1 MHTRRYFSG
10 IAIASIV
17 VVLVVMTLPIYAQQT
32 SATLNGTVLD
42 ATGAVIPGAKVNLK
56 NQASGDMR
64 NTVSNGDGYFTFA
77 AIPPGHYTVNVSKDG
92 FSSWEVKDV
101 VLESAD
107 KRLVTGISLKPSTTN
122 ETITVEGTA
131 ADITPVDSGEK
142 STTINEH
149 ILNNVAIVGQNAA
162 EFIKIMPGMA
172 FSGGTLN
179 QSSYAAQDERTGS
192 GPVGSFSANGQRL
205 GALDITSDGAHII
218 DPGCNCGQAM
228 NTNADMTSE
237 LKVMTS
243 NFGADEAKGPV
254 TISAIGKSGGS
265 QFHGELYTYDRYF
278 AANANDPL
286 NGSFGLLPNGQPV
299 APKARTKYFYPGGNI
314 GGPIKKDK
322 LFFFYGMEYYKQDV
336 DNGIYEA
343 DVPTAAMRSGD
354 PNAFLAL
361 RSNPVNANGCNYFVD
376 VQDTTKPA
384 GQQWSA
390 QRHTE
395 NCYVGDLNGY
405 GISSVAGNMGG
416 QTLTGGIL
424 VANPPPSTL
433 VNYVLHTFPDGST
446 QYLPTGVLA
455 NGAFDPNGMILAGAY
470 PLPNVDPTLIVN
482 GQKLGYNYI
491 NAQTRFSNMLQE
503 RGRIDY
509 NFSDSMK
516 LYVSYNHQHDN
527 AVNSLD
533 VLWTGNGQ
541 SWASPTTP
549 YPSPIV
555 ESTTSHVVSANLTKI
570 FSPTLTNELIF
581 TYTYL
586 NLPNSFKDPNKVNRA
601 GLGLNYNLLFNHPD
615 PDKLIFPEMTGW
627 GDGVANMLNTGFE
640 LNGVVFAKK
649 TLPSVADNVFKVWG
663 THTTKFGFYWERTW
677 NSQPGN
683 GDVNGQL
690 QLAPWAANTTGN
702 AYADLLAGQTATYEE
717 TNYDVVPAFRY
728 MSAEFYATDSWKV
741 SRRLTL
747 DYGLRVSHLGPWVDT
762 TGFGFAAWYPQ
773 RFANTQGSTVNSVD
787 FPGLAWNK
795 SDPKTPLSGS
805 SSRMFFYNPR
815 AGFAW
820 DLFGTGRTVLRGG
833 YGMYHFHDEQNVQG
847 GAYGVVRGSFAL
859 DVGNATLA
867 SLSPSLVSS
876 FSAPANVTALD
887 PRDDQQPRTQNY
899 SFTVA
904 QRVPWKSLLEIAFVG
919 SKSDYLSNYN
929 NNFDKINDLP
939 VGAMFSSN
947 HCGPNGSDTGQ
958 PCAWSTAGSYG
969 TPQLNDTRPFGLTPG
984 PCPSTGLS
992 CGYGDGLKIID
1003 HKMYSNYNSLQV
1015 TWNKQ
1020 SGPLT
1025 FLTNYTYSK
1034 ALGIRGENGSQTGD
1048 PFSLS
1053 NNYGTLPSDRRHIFN
1068 VAYVYELPA
1077 LHNGNSFLKG
1087 ATNGWQVS
1095 GIVQYQTGADIQA
1108 AIVNNANFSYA
1119 GLIPANTTFLGTN
1132 SGSNPITA
1140 NQQNILGT
1148 NDVPLMPQL
1157 TCNPTTGL
1165 HHNQF
1170 LNPSCFSATATPG
1183 VNGPYVIPTGAGP
1196 GFFNTDL
1203 AVFKNFTFGKSENK
1217 KLQFRFSGYNFLNHP
1232 LLTFVKNDPNLNLS
1246 YKAVTDPVTNVT
1258 SFVLNNPNFGTANNK
1273 TGHRI
1278 LQGAI
1283 KFSF

>member
-1 MHTRRYFSG
+1 
-10 IAIASIV
+10 
-17 VVLVVMTLPIYAQQT
+17 
-32 SATLNGTVLD
+32 
-42 ATGAVIPGAKVNLK
+42 
-56 NQASGDMR
+56 
-64 NTVSNGDGYFTFA
+64 
-77 AIPPGHYTVNVSKDG
+77 
-92 FSSWEVKDV
+92 
-101 VLESAD
+101 
-107 KRLVTGISLKPSTTN
+107 
-122 ETITVEGTA
+122 
-131 ADITPVDSGEK
+131 
-142 STTINEH
+142 
-149 ILNNVAIVGQNAA
+149 
-162 EFIKIMPGMA
+162 MA

-286 NGSFGLLPNGQPV
+286 NGSFGKLPNGQAV
-299 APKARTKYFYPGGNI
+299 APKAKTKYFYPGGNI
-314 GGPIKKDK
+314 GGPIIKNKM
-322 LFFFYGMEYYKQDV
+322 FFFYGMEYYKQDV

-343 DVPTAAMRSGD
+343 DVPTLAMRNGD
-354 PNAFLAL
+354 PNAFHAL
-361 RSNPVNANGCNYFVD
+361 RSNPVNGNGCGYITENFD
-376 VQDTTKPA
+376 PTKPA
-384 GQQWSA
+384 VQQYSA
-390 QRHTE
+390 TIHTE
-395 NCYVGDLNGY
+395 NCYVSDLNGY
-405 GISSVAGNMGG
+405 GISA
-416 QTLTGGIL
+416 TLGALSGYNTTTG
-424 VANPPPSTL
+424 VANAPPTNL
-433 VNYVLHTFPDGST
+433 VPYVLHTYPNGT
-446 QYLPTGVLA
+446 TENWPTGVFA
-455 NGAFDPNGMILAGAY
+455 NGAVTPNGQILASVY
-470 PLPNVDPTLIVN
+470 PLPNIDPTTIVN
-482 GQKLGYNYI
+482 GQKLGYNYV

-601 GLGLNYNLLFNHPD
+601 GLGLNYNLLFSHPN
-615 PDKLIFPEMTGW
+615 PDQLILPEMTGW

-640 LNGVVFAKK
+640 LNGTVFAKK

-690 QLAPWAANTTGN
+690 QLAPWAGNGTAN
-702 AYADLLAGQTATYEE
+702 AYGDLLTGTVATYEE

-762 TGFGFAAWYPQ
+762 TGFGFGAFYPSL
-773 RFANTQGSTVNSVD
+773 FNSDTGGTANTLT
-787 FPGLAWNK
+787 FPGIEWNK
-795 SDPKTPLSGS
+795 VHGSTPLSGS

-820 DLFGTGRTVLRGG
+820 DLFGTGKTVLRGG

-847 GAYGVVRGSFAL
+847 GAYGIVRGSFAV
-859 DVGNATLA
+859 DVGNTTLA
-867 SLSPSLVSS
+867 ALTPSLLNSTG
-876 FSAPANVTALD
+876 FSVPANVTALD

-904 QRVPWKSLLEIAFVG
+904 QRVPWKSLLEIAYVG

-939 VGAMFSSN
+939 VGAMFTSN
-947 HCGPNGSDTGQ
+947 HCGGPNGTDAGL
-958 PCAWSTAGSYG
+958 PCAWSVSGSYPTG
-969 TPQLNDTRPFGLTPG
+969 QLNATRPLFQTPG
-984 PCPSTGLS
+984 MPLNTGN
-992 CGYGDGLKIID
+992 GYGNGLKIID

-1095 GIVQYQTGADIQA
+1095 AIVQYQTGADIQA
-1108 AIVNNANFSYA
+1108 SIVNNANFSYS

-1132 SGSNPITA
+1132 SGSSPVTA

-1148 NDVPLMPQL
+1148 NDVPLMPVL

-1170 LNPSCFSATATPG
+1170 LNPSCFSATALPG
-1183 VNGPYVIPTGAGP
+1183 ANGPYVIPTGGGP

-1203 AVFKNFTFGKSENK
+1203 SVFKNFTFGKSENK

-1232 LLTFVKNDPNLNLS
+1232 LLTFVKNDPNLNLGYHFDS
-1246 YKAVTDPVTNVT
+1246 TTQAI
-1258 SFVLNNPNFGTANNK
+1258 VLNNPKFGTANNK

>member
-1 MHTRRYFSG
+1 MHTRRCFPVF
-10 IAIASIV
+10 AIITIV
-17 VVLVVMTLPIYAQQT
+17 AVLAVMTLPVYAQQT

-42 ATGAVIPGAKVNLK
+42 ATGAVIPDAKVNLK
-56 NQASGDMR
+56 NEASGDMR
-64 NTVSNGDGYFTFA
+64 NGVSNGDGYFTFA
-77 AIPPGHYTVNVSKDG
+77 AIPPGRYTLTVSKDG
-92 FSSWEVKDV
+92 FSTWEAKGV

-107 KRLVTGISLKPSTTN
+107 RKLITGIGLRPSTTN
-122 ETITVEGTA
+122 ETITVEASA
-131 ADITPVDSGEK
+131 AQITPVDSGEK

-179 QSSYAAQDERTGS
+179 QSSYAAADERTGT

-265 QFHGELYTYDRYF
+265 AFHGELYTYNRYF

-286 NGSFGLLPNGQPV
+286 NGSFGNLPNGQPV
-299 APKARTKYFYPGGNI
+299 APKAKTKYFYPGGNI
-314 GGPIKKDK
+314 SGPVIKNKM
-322 LFFFYGMEYYKQDV
+322 FFFYGMEYYKQDV

-343 DVPTAAMRSGD
+343 DVPTAAMRNGD
-354 PNAFLAL
+354 FT
-361 RSNPVNANGCNYFVD
+361 
-376 VQDTTKPA
+376 DTA
-384 GQQWSA
+384 YISA
-390 QRHTE
+390 
-395 NCYVGDLNGY
+395 LNGY
-405 GISSVAGNMGG
+405 GITGTPGG
-416 QTLTGGIL
+416 SNYTNGM
-424 VANPPPSTL
+424 
-433 VNYVLHTFPDGST
+433 VNS
-446 QYLPTGVLA
+446 
-455 NGAFDPNGMILAGAY
+455 GAIDPNGQILMNVY
-470 PLPNVDPTLIVN
+470 PLPNIDPRTIVN
-482 GQKLGYNYI
+482 GQPLKWNYI

-503 RGRIDY
+503 RGRVDY

-549 YPSPIV
+549 YPTPII

-586 NLPNSFKDPNKVNRA
+586 NLPNSFQDPNKVSRA
-601 GLGLNYNLLFNHPD
+601 GLGLNYNLLFNHPN
-615 PDKLIFPEMTGW
+615 PDQLIFPEMTGW
-627 GDGVANMLNTGFE
+627 GDGVTNMLNTGFE
-640 LNGVVFAKK
+640 LNGTVFAKK
-649 TLPSVADNVFKVWG
+649 TLPSIADNVFKVWG

-683 GDVNGQL
+683 SAVNGDTNF
-690 QLAPWAANTTGN
+690 APWANGSSGN
-702 AYADLLAGQTATYEE
+702 AYADMLTGTMAG
-717 TNYDVVPAFRY
+717 YDEQNFNVVPEFRY
-728 MSAEFYATDSWKV
+728 LSEEFYGTDSWKL

-762 TGFGFAAWYPQ
+762 TGYGFASWYPD
-773 RFANTQGSTVNSVD
+773 RFNNTQVSTVGGVD

-795 SDPKTPLSGS
+795 VDHNTPLSGS
-805 SSRMFFYNPR
+805 ASRLFFYNPR
-815 AGFAW
+815 VGFAW
-820 DLFGTGRTVLRGG
+820 DLFGTGKTVLRGG
-833 YGMYHFHDEQNVQG
+833 YGMYRFHDEQNVQN
-847 GAYGVVRGSFAL
+847 GAYGVVRGSFDAS
-859 DVGNATLA
+859 VGSQTIANLN
-867 SLSPSLVSS
+867 PSLLGA
-876 FSAPANVTALD
+876 FGIPANVTALD
-887 PRDDQQPRTQNY
+887 PNDDAQPRTQNY

-904 QRVPWKSLLEIAFVG
+904 QRMPWASTLEVAYVG

-939 VGAMFSSN
+939 VGAMFTSN
-947 HCGPNGSDTGQ
+947 HCGSGGQDLGQ
-958 PCAWSTAGSYG
+958 PCSWQPTSDYDNR
-969 TPQLNDTRPFGLTPG
+969 QLDGTRPFHATPA
-984 PCPSTGLS
+984 PCPTTNSP
-992 CGYGDGLKIID
+992 CGFGNGLKIID

-1048 PFSLS
+1048 PFNLK
-1053 NNYGTLPSDRRHIFN
+1053 NNYATLPSDRRHIFN
-1068 VAYVYELPA
+1068 VAYVYQLPT
-1077 LHNGNSFLKG
+1077 LHNGNSFVKS

-1095 GIVQYQTGADIQA
+1095 GILQYQTGADLQA
-1108 AIVNNANFSYA
+1108 AVTNNVAFNFN
-1119 GLIPANTTFLGTN
+1119 GFIPANTTFMGVD
-1132 SGSNPITA
+1132 SGPTPLA
-1140 NQQNILGT
+1140 ADQQKILGT
-1148 NDVPLMPQL
+1148 NDVTLMPVL

-1165 HHNQF
+1165 HHNQY
-1170 LNPSCFSATATPG
+1170 LNPNCFSPYETPN
-1183 VNGPYVIPTGAGP
+1183 VNGSYIIPTGGGP

-1203 AVFKNFTFGKSENK
+1203 SVFKNFTFGKSESK
-1217 KLQFRFSGYNFLNHP
+1217 KLQFRFSGFNFINHP
-1232 LLTFVKNDPNLNLS
+1232 LLTFVKNDPNLTIGFN
-1246 YKAVTDPVTNVT
+1246 KDPITNAIT
-1258 SFVLNNPNFGTANNK
+1258 LANPNFGTANNK

>member
-1 MHTRRYFSG
+1 MQMTENKERFSSMEANRRYFVSISG
-10 IAIASIV
+10 LMIAAVLAFMSVTATAQVTTAS
-17 VVLVVMTLPIYAQQT
+17 LT
-32 SATLNGTVLD
+32 GTVLD
-42 ATGAVIPGAKVNLK
+42 NSGAIVPGANVTLK
-56 NQASGDMR
+56 NEASGDVR
-64 NTVSNGDGYFTFA
+64 RTTANGDGYFTFNA
-77 AIPPGHYTVNVSKDG
+77 VPPGAYTVVVEMKG
-92 FSSWEVKDV
+92 FNNWQAKGI
-101 VLESAD
+101 VLNSGD
-107 KRLVTGISLKPSTTN
+107 KRSVTGVALAPGATS
-122 ETITVEGTA
+122 ETITVEA
-131 ADITPVDSGEK
+131 AATQLTPIDSGEK
-142 STTINEH
+142 STTIDQH

-265 QFHGELYTYDRYF
+265 QFHGELYTYNRYF

-314 GGPIKKDK
+314 GGPIIKNK

-336 DNGIYEA
+336 DNGVYEA
-343 DVPTAAMRSGD
+343 DVPTAAMRAGD

-361 RSNPVNANGCNYFVD
+361 RSSPVNGNGCNYFTD

-390 QRHTE
+390 QRGTE
-395 NCYVGDLNGY
+395 NCYVSDLNGY
-405 GISSVAGNMGG
+405 GISTVAGNMGG

-446 QYLPTGVLA
+446 QYLPTGVLS
-455 NGAFDPNGMILAGAY
+455 NGAADPNGMILAGVY

-482 GQKLGYNYI
+482 GQKLGYNYV

-555 ESTTSHVVSANLTKI
+555 ESTTSHLVSANLTKI

-586 NLPNSFKDPNKVNRA
+586 NLPNQFQDPSKVNRQ
-601 GLGLNYNLLFNHPD
+601 GLGLNYSLLFNHPNQQN
-615 PDKLIFPEMTGW
+615 LIFPEMTGW

-640 LNGVVFAKK
+640 LSGGVFAKK

-663 THTTKFGFYWERTW
+663 THTSKFGFYWERTW

-683 GDVNGQL
+683 AAVNGDTNF
-690 QLAPWAANTTGN
+690 APWANNTTGN
-702 AYADLLAGQTATYEE
+702 AYADMVAGTMAG
-717 TNYDVVPAFRY
+717 YDEQNFNAVPAFRY
-728 MSAEFYATDSWKV
+728 LSEEFYGTDSWKI

-762 TGFGFAAWYPQ
+762 TGYGFGAWYPSQ
-773 RFANTQGSTVNSVD
+773 FNNNTGGTAGGVLFPGIEWNKVNS
-787 FPGLAWNK
+787 
-795 SDPKTPLSGS
+795 STPLSGS
-805 SSRMFFYNPR
+805 ASRTFFYNPR

-833 YGMYHFHDEQNVQG
+833 YGIYHFHDEQNVQN
-847 GAYGVVRGSFAL
+847 GAYGVVRGSYDIGVGSQTFSSLGPAL
-859 DVGNATLA
+859 LA
-867 SLSPSLVSS
+867 NTTV
-876 FSAPANVTALD
+876 AVPANVTALD
-887 PRDDQQPRTQNY
+887 PKDDQEPRSQTY

-904 QRVPWKSLLEIAFVG
+904 QRLPWKSTLEIAYVG

-939 VGAMFSSN
+939 VGALFAPNSQCGGNVCPWSVTGNYSSAVQN
-947 HCGPNGSDTGQ
+947 AARPFVVTPNGTPG
-958 PCAWSTAGSYG
+958 YG
-969 TPQLNDTRPFGLTPG
+969 T
-984 PCPSTGLS
+984 
-992 CGYGDGLKIID
+992 GLKIID
-1003 HKMYSNYNSLQV
+1003 HKMYSNYNSLQ
-1015 TWNKQ
+1015 TSWNKQ
-1020 SGPLT
+1020 AGHLT
-1025 FLTNYTYSK
+1025 FMANYTFSK

-1048 PFSLS
+1048 PTNLAH
-1053 NNYGTLPSDRRHIFN
+1053 NYGTLPSNRTHIFN
-1068 VAYVYELPA
+1068 IAYVYELPTLA
-1077 LHNGNSFLKG
+1077 SGNRLVKS
-1087 ATNGWQVS
+1087 AVNGWQVS
-1095 GIVQYQTGADIQA
+1095 GIAQYQTGGDLQA
-1108 AIVNNANFSYA
+1108 AVSNSYNFGYSA
-1119 GLIPANTTFLGTN
+1119 FIPANTTFMGVNSGTN
-1132 SGSNPITA
+1132 AVSA
-1140 NQQNILGT
+1140 NNQNILGT
-1148 NDVPLMPQL
+1148 PDVTLMP
-1157 TCNPTTGL
+1157 
-1165 HHNQF
+1165 
-1170 LNPSCFSATATPG
+1170 
-1183 VNGPYVIPTGAGP
+1183 V
-1196 GFFNTDL
+1196 
-1203 AVFKNFTFGKSENK
+1203 
-1217 KLQFRFSGYNFLNHP
+1217 
-1232 LLTFVKNDPNLNLS
+1232 
-1246 YKAVTDPVTNVT
+1246 
-1258 SFVLNNPNFGTANNK
+1258 
-1273 TGHRI
+1273 
-1278 LQGAI
+1278 
-1283 KFSF
+1283 

>member
-1 MHTRRYFSG
+1 MHTSRRYFSATTIMTT
-10 IAIASIV
+10 IA
-17 VVLVVMTLPIYAQQT
+17 VLAVMTLPLNAQQT
-32 SATLNGTVLD
+32 TATLNGTVVD

-56 NQASGDMR
+56 NEASGDMR
-64 NTVSNGDGYFTFA
+64 NGVSNGDGYFTFA
-77 AIPPGHYTVNVSKDG
+77 AIPPGHYTLNVSKDG
-92 FSSWEVKDV
+92 FSSWEVKGV

-107 KRLVTGISLKPSTTN
+107 RRLVTGITLKPSTTS
-122 ETITVEGTA
+122 ETVTVEGNA
-131 ADITPVDSGEK
+131 GEITPVDSGEK

-179 QSSYAAQDERTGS
+179 QSSYAAQDERTGT

-228 NTNADMTSE
+228 NTNADRTSE

-286 NGSFGLLPNGQPV
+286 NGSFGNLPNGQPV

-314 GGPIKKDK
+314 SGPIIKNK

-336 DNGIYEA
+336 DNGVYEA
-343 DVPTAAMRSGD
+343 AVPTLAMRHGD
-354 PNAFLAL
+354 FTDTAYISAL
-361 RSNPVNANGCNYFVD
+361 NGSAIS
-376 VQDTTKPA
+376 KPA
-384 GQQWSA
+384 GGA
-390 QRHTE
+390 NYT
-395 NCYVGDLNGY
+395 NGVV
-405 GISSVAGNMGG
+405 S
-416 QTLTGGIL
+416 
-424 VANPPPSTL
+424 P
-433 VNYVLHTFPDGST
+433 
-446 QYLPTGVLA
+446 
-455 NGAFDPNGMILAGAY
+455 GAIDPNGQALMNVY
-470 PLPNVDPTLIVN
+470 PLPNVDPRLIVN
-482 GQKLGYNYI
+482 KQKLGYNYI

-503 RGRIDY
+503 RGRVDY
-509 NFSDSMK
+509 NISDSMK

-541 SWASPTTP
+541 SWASPTAP

-555 ESTTSHVVSANLTKI
+555 ESTTSHVLSANLTKI

-586 NLPNSFKDPNKVNRA
+586 NLPNSFQDPNKVSRA
-601 GLGLNYNLLFNHPD
+601 GLGLNYNLLFNHPN

-627 GDGVANMLNTGFE
+627 GDGVTNMLNTGFE
-640 LNGVVFAKK
+640 LNGTVFAKK

-683 GDVNGQL
+683 AAVNGDMNF
-690 QLAPWAANTTGN
+690 ADWANGSSGN
-702 AYADLLAGQTATYEE
+702 AYADMLTGTMAG
-717 TNYDVVPAFRY
+717 YDEQNFNVVPAFRY

-762 TGFGFAAWYPQ
+762 TGYGFAAWYPD
-773 RFANTQGSTVNSVD
+773 RFNNTQFSSANNVD

-795 SDPKTPLSGS
+795 SDHSTPLSGS
-805 SSRMFFYNPR
+805 ASRTFFYNPR
-815 AGFAW
+815 VGFAW
-820 DLFGTGRTVLRGG
+820 DLRGTGNTVLRGG
-833 YGMYHFHDEQNVQG
+833 YGMYHFHDEQNVQN
-847 GAYGVVRGSFAL
+847 GAYGVVRGSF
-859 DVGNATLA
+859 DVGVGSQTIANLN
-867 SLSPSLVSS
+867 PSLLGA
-876 FSAPANVTALD
+876 FGIPANVTALD
-887 PRDDQQPRTQNY
+887 PKDDQEPRTQNY
-899 SFTVA
+899 SLTVA
-904 QRVPWKSLLEIAFVG
+904 QRLPWRSLFEVAYVG

-947 HCGPNGSDTGQ
+947 HCGPGGADTGQ
-958 PCAWSTAGSYG
+958 PCPWMTTTNYDAK
-969 TPQLNDTRPFGLTPG
+969 QLNGTRPYFATPG
-984 PCPSTGLS
+984 VCPDNIDPTSKQPKP

-1020 SGPLT
+1020 SGPVT

-1034 ALGIRGENGSQTGD
+1034 ALGIRGENGSQAGD

-1053 NNYGTLPSDRRHIFN
+1053 NNYGTLPGDRRHIFN
-1068 VAYVYELPA
+1068 VAYVYQLPT
-1077 LHNGNSFLKG
+1077 LNQGNRFLKG
-1087 ATNGWQVS
+1087 AANGWQVS
-1095 GIVQYQTGADIQA
+1095 GIVQYQSGADIQA
-1108 AIVNNANFSYA
+1108 AIVNNANLNYSAY
-1119 GLIPANTTFLGTN
+1119 IPFGTTFMGVTAVDN
-1132 SGSNPITA
+1132 SDPSNPKPVLAT
-1140 NQQNILGT
+1140 QQNILGT
-1148 NDVPLMPQL
+1148 NDVPLMPVL

-1165 HHNQF
+1165 HHNQY
-1170 LNPSCFSATATPG
+1170 LNPNCFSKFAEPNVQGA
-1183 VNGPYVIPTGAGP
+1183 YVIPTGAGP

-1203 AVFKNFTFGKSENK
+1203 SVFKNFTFGKSESK
-1217 KLQFRFSGYNFLNHP
+1217 KLQFRFSGYNFINHP
-1232 LLTFVKNDPNLNLS
+1232 LLTFVKNDPNLALTFDGNGNL
-1246 YKAVTDPVTNVT
+1246 T
-1258 SFVLNNPNFGTANNK
+1258 SPNFGTANNK

>member
-1 MHTRRYFSG
+1 MHTRRYFS
-10 IAIASIV
+10 ILAIATIV
-17 VVLVVMTLPIYAQQT
+17 AVLAVMTLPVYAQQT

-42 ATGAVIPGAKVNLK
+42 ATGAVIPDAKVSLK
-56 NQASGDMR
+56 NEASGDLR
-64 NTVSNGDGYFTFA
+64 NGVSNGDGYFTFA
-77 AIPPGHYTVNVSKDG
+77 AIPPGRYTLTVSKEG
-92 FSSWEVKDV
+92 FSSWEVKGV

-107 KRLVTGISLKPSTTN
+107 KRLVTGINLRPSTTN
-122 ETITVEGTA
+122 ETITVEAGA
-131 ADITPVDSGEK
+131 AQITPVDSGEK

-179 QSSYAAQDERTGS
+179 TSSYAAQDERTGS

-265 QFHGELYTYDRYF
+265 QFHGELYTYNRYF

-286 NGSFGLLPNGQPV
+286 NGSFGNLPNGNPI
-299 APKARTKYFYPGGNI
+299 APKAKTKYFYPGGNI
-314 GGPIKKDK
+314 GGPIIKNKM
-322 LFFFYGMEYYKQDV
+322 FFFYAMEYYKQDV
-336 DNGIYEA
+336 DNGVYEA
-343 DVPTAAMRSGD
+343 SVPTALMHSGD

-361 RSNPVNANGCNYFVD
+361 RSSPVNGNPCGLITE
-376 VQDTTKPA
+376 VQDPNTGKWS
-384 GQQWSA
+384 GQKDTS
-390 QRHTE
+390 
-395 NCYVGDLNGY
+395 NCYVSDLNGWA
-405 GISSVAGNMGG
+405 ISGSPGNIGPTKDSNG
-416 QTLTGGIL
+416 
-424 VANPPPSTL
+424 NPIGPPTSL
-433 VNYVLHTFPDGST
+433 VNYVMHTYPDGT
-446 QYLPTGVLA
+446 QDWWPTGVLSST
-455 NGAFDPNGMILAGAY
+455 GVDPNGTRLIGVY
-470 PLPNVDPTLIVN
+470 PLPNVDPTLMVN
-482 GQKLGYNYI
+482 GQKLGWNYI

-503 RGRIDY
+503 RGRVDY
-509 NFSDSMK
+509 NLSDSMK

-549 YPSPIV
+549 YPTPIV

-581 TYTYL
+581 TYTFL
-586 NLPNSFKDPNKVNRA
+586 NLPNHFQDPSKVDRA
-601 GLGLNYNLLFNHPD
+601 GLGLNYNLLFDHPN
-615 PDKLIFPEMTGW
+615 PDKLIFPQMTGW
-627 GDGVANMLNTGFE
+627 GDGIANVLNTGFE
-640 LNGVVFAKK
+640 LNGTVYAKK

-677 NSQPGN
+677 NEQPGN
-683 GDVNGQL
+683 AAVNGAMQF
-690 QLAPWAANTTGN
+690 APWASNTTGN
-702 AYADLLAGQTATYEE
+702 AYADMLGGAIADYQEQ
-717 TNYDVVPAFRY
+717 NFDVVPAFRY
-728 MSAEFYATDSWKV
+728 LSEEFYGTDSWKV

-747 DYGLRVSHLGPWVDT
+747 DYGLRVSHLGPWVDN
-762 TGFGFAAWYPQ
+762 TGFGFGAWYPNL
-773 RFANTQGSTVNSVD
+773 FNTNVGGSVNGLT
-787 FPGLAWNK
+787 FPGIVWNK
-795 SDPKTPLSGS
+795 VHSSTPLSGS
-805 SSRMFFYNPR
+805 SSRLFFYNPR
-815 AGFAW
+815 VGFAW
-820 DLFGTGRTVLRGG
+820 DLFGTGKTVLRGG
-833 YGMYHFHDEQNVQG
+833 YGMYRFHDEQNVQN
-847 GAYGVVRGSFAL
+847 GAYGVVQGSFTMDVGSQAISAL
-859 DVGNATLA
+859 D
-867 SLSPSLVSS
+867 PSLLQNRLLSVPS
-876 FSAPANVTALD
+876 NITALD

-904 QRVPWKSLLEIAFVG
+904 QRTPWKSLLEVAYVG

-939 VGAMFSSN
+939 VGALFAYGWDPSGNYSAGN
-947 HCGPNGSDTGQ
+947 QNALRPYFQTPVGNCGATQDQ
-958 PCAWSTAGSYG
+958 PCPGYG
-969 TPQLNDTRPFGLTPG
+969 T
-984 PCPSTGLS
+984 
-992 CGYGDGLKIID
+992 GLKIID

-1025 FLTNYTYSK
+1025 FLSNYTWSK

-1048 PFSLS
+1048 PTNLK
-1053 NNYGTLPSDRRHIFN
+1053 NNYGTLPSNRTHIFN
-1068 VAYVYELPA
+1068 VAYVYELPT
-1077 LHNGNSFLKG
+1077 LHTGNSFVKG
-1087 ATNGWQVS
+1087 ATNGWQIS
-1095 GIVQYQTGADIQA
+1095 GIVQYQTGSDLQA
-1108 AIVNNANFSYA
+1108 AVSNSYNFGYS
-1119 GLIPANTTFLGTN
+1119 GFIPANTTFMGVS
-1132 SGSNPITA
+1132 SGSNPTSA
-1140 NQQNILGT
+1140 NNQNILGT
-1148 NDVPLMPQL
+1148 ADVTLMPVL
-1157 TCNPTTGL
+1157 TCNPRSGL

-1170 LNPSCFSATATPG
+1170 LNPNCFSPFATPG
-1183 VNGPYVIPTGAGP
+1183 VQGSYIIPAGSGP

-1203 AVFKNFTFGKSENK
+1203 SVFKNFTFGKSESK
-1217 KLQFRFSGYNFLNHP
+1217 KLQFRFSGYNFINHP
-1232 LLTFVKNDPNLNLS
+1232 LVTFLKNDPNL
-1246 YKAVTDPVTNVT
+1246 T
-1258 SFVLNNPNFGTANNK
+1258 LNFNSDGTLASNSKNFGSANSK

>member
-1 MHTRRYFSG
+1 MPTSCR
-10 IAIASIV
+10 SIV
-17 VVLVVMTLPIYAQQT
+17 AIIMIVGVLAVMTLPVNAQQT

-56 NQASGDMR
+56 NEASGDMR
-64 NTVSNGDGYFTFA
+64 NGVSNGDGYFTFA
-77 AIPPGHYTVNVSKDG
+77 AIPPGRYTLNVSKDG
-92 FSSWEVKDV
+92 FSSWEVKNV

-107 KRLVTGISLKPSTTN
+107 KRLVTGITLKPSAVN

-131 ADITPVDSGEK
+131 AQITPVDSGEK

-286 NGSFGLLPNGQPV
+286 NGSFGNLPNGKPV
-299 APKARTKYFYPGGNI
+299 APKAETKYFYPGGNI
-314 GGPIKKDK
+314 GGPIIKNK

-336 DNGIYEA
+336 DNGVYEA
-343 DVPTAAMRSGD
+343 NVPTLAMRQGD
-354 PNAFLAL
+354 PNGFLDL
-361 RSNPVNANGCNYFVD
+361 RSNPVNGNGCGYITENFD
-376 VQDTTKPA
+376 PTKPA
-384 GQQWSA
+384 VQQYTGTI
-390 QRHTE
+390 HTE
-395 NCYVGDLNGY
+395 NCYISDLNGY
-405 GISSVAGNMGG
+405 GLTATPGALSGYDPVTGVAK
-416 QTLTGGIL
+416 
-424 VANPPPSTL
+424 APPTSL
-433 VNYVLHTFPDGST
+433 VNYVLHTYPNGT
-446 QYLPTGVLA
+446 TENWPTGVLA
-455 NGAFDPNGMILAGAY
+455 NGAVDPNGSILMGVY

-482 GQKLGYNYI
+482 GQRLGWNYI

-555 ESTTSHVVSANLTKI
+555 ESTTSHVLSANLTKI
-570 FSPTLTNELIF
+570 FTPTLTNELIF

-586 NLPNSFKDPNKVNRA
+586 NLPNSFQDPNKVNRA
-601 GLGLNYNLLFNHPD
+601 GLGLNYNLLFNHPN

-627 GDGVANMLNTGFE
+627 GDGVTNMLNTGFE
-640 LNGVVFAKK
+640 LNGTVFAKK

-683 GDVNGQL
+683 AAVNGDMNF
-690 QLAPWAANTTGN
+690 APWANNTSGN
-702 AYADLLAGQTATYEE
+702 AYADMLTGTMAG
-717 TNYDVVPAFRY
+717 YDEQNFNVVPAFRY
-728 MSAEFYATDSWKV
+728 LSEEFYATDSWKV

-762 TGFGFAAWYPQ
+762 TGYGFAAWYPD
-773 RFANTQGSTVNSVD
+773 RFNNTQVSTVNGVD

-795 SDPKTPLSGS
+795 SDSSTPSSGS
-805 SSRMFFYNPR
+805 ASRTFFYNPR
-815 AGFAW
+815 VGFAW
-820 DLFGTGRTVLRGG
+820 DLLGKGSTVLRGG
-833 YGMYHFHDEQNVQG
+833 YGMYRFHDEQNVQN
-847 GAYGVVRGSFAL
+847 GAYGVVRGSF
-859 DVGNATLA
+859 DVGVGSQTIANLN
-867 SLSPSLVSS
+867 PSLLGAFGV
-876 FSAPANVTALD
+876 PANVTALD
-887 PRDDQQPRTQNY
+887 PNDSEQPRTQNY
-899 SFTVA
+899 SLTVA
-904 QRVPWKSLLEIAFVG
+904 QRTPWKSLLEVAYVG

-939 VGAMFSSN
+939 VGALFTPAS
-947 HCGPNGSDTGQ
+947 GPWSVTGNYPTNVQ
-958 PCAWSTAGSYG
+958 NAA
-969 TPQLNDTRPFGLTPG
+969 RPFVSTPG
-984 PCPSTGLS
+984 ACPSTGAS
-992 CGYGDGLKIID
+992 CGYGTGLKIID

-1048 PFSLS
+1048 PTSLK
-1053 NNYGTLPSDRRHIFN
+1053 NNYGTLPSNRTHIFN
-1068 VAYVYELPA
+1068 VAYVYQLPT
-1077 LHNGNSFLKG
+1077 LHNANSFVKG
-1087 ATNGWQVS
+1087 AANGWQVS
-1095 GIVQYQTGADIQA
+1095 GILQYQTGADLQA
-1108 AIVNNANFSYA
+1108 AVANSYNFGYSA
-1119 GLIPANTTFLGTN
+1119 FIPANTTFMGVN
-1132 SGSNPITA
+1132 SGPNPVSA
-1140 NQQNILGT
+1140 NNQNILGT
-1148 NDVPLMPQL
+1148 PDVTLMPVL

-1165 HHNQF
+1165 KHNQF
-1170 LNPSCFSATATPG
+1170 LNPNCFSAFADPNVG
-1183 VNGPYVIPTGAGP
+1183 QGSYIIPAGAGP
-1196 GFFNTDL
+1196 AFFNTDL
-1203 AVFKNFTFGKSENK
+1203 SVFKNFTFGESK
-1217 KLQFRFSGYNFLNHP
+1217 KLQFRFSGYNFINHP
-1232 LLTFVKNDPNLNLS
+1232 LVTFVKQDPNLTIGFNS
-1246 YKAVTDPVTNVT
+1246 AGQ
-1258 SFVLNNPNFGTANNK
+1258 LNNPNFGTANNK

>member
-1 MHTRRYFSG
+1 MHTRRNFPVF
-10 IAIASIV
+10 AIAMIV
-17 VVLVVMTLPIYAQQT
+17 AVLAVMTLPVYAQQT

-42 ATGAVIPGAKVNLK
+42 ATGAVIPEAKVSLK
-56 NQASGDMR
+56 NEASGDLR
-64 NTVSNGDGYFTFA
+64 NGVSNGDGYFTFA
-77 AIPPGHYTVNVSKDG
+77 AIPPGRYTLTVSKEG
-92 FSSWEVKDV
+92 FSTWEAKGV

-107 KRLVTGISLKPSTTN
+107 RKLITNIGLKPSTTN
-122 ETITVEGTA
+122 ETITVEA
-131 ADITPVDSGEK
+131 AAGQITPVDSGEK

-179 QSSYAAQDERTGS
+179 QSSYAASDERTGT

-228 NTNADMTSE
+228 NTNADFTSE

-265 QFHGELYTYDRYF
+265 QFHGELFTYNRYF

-286 NGSFGLLPNGQPV
+286 NGSFGNLPNGQAV

-314 GGPIKKDK
+314 SGPVIKDK
-322 LFFFYGMEYYKQDV
+322 LFFFFGMEYYKQDV

-343 DVPTAAMRSGD
+343 DVPTAAMRAGD
-354 PNAFLAL
+354 PNAFNAL
-361 RSNPVNANGCNYFVD
+361 RSNPVNGNGCNYITENFD
-376 VQDTTKPA
+376 PTKPA
-384 GQQWSA
+384 GQQYSA
-390 QRHTE
+390 NKHTE
-395 NCYVGDLNGY
+395 NCYVSDLNGY
-405 GISSVAGNMGG
+405 GISTWAGNVGATHDSNG
-416 QTLTGGIL
+416 
-424 VANPPPSTL
+424 NPIGPPSSL
-433 VNYVLHTFPDGST
+433 VNYVMHTYPDGTT
-446 QYLPTGVLA
+446 QWWPTGVLA
-455 NGAFDPNGMILAGAY
+455 NGAVTQNGQILAGVY
-470 PLPNVDPTLIVN
+470 PLPNIDPTTIVN
-482 GQKLGYNYI
+482 GQELKYNYV

-503 RGRIDY
+503 RGRVDY

-527 AVNSLD
+527 AENSLD

-549 YPSPIV
+549 YPSPLV

-586 NLPNSFKDPNKVNRA
+586 NLPNQFQDPNKVNRT
-601 GLGLNYNLLFNHPD
+601 GLGLNYNLLFNHPN
-615 PDKLIFPEMTGW
+615 PGGLIFPQLTGW
-627 GDGVANMLNTGFE
+627 GDGVTNMLNSGFE

-663 THTTKFGFYWERTW
+663 THTTKFGFYWERAW
-677 NSQPGN
+677 NSQPSQ
-683 GDVNGQL
+683 GDVNGAL

-717 TNYDVVPAFRY
+717 TNYNVTPAFRY
-728 MSAEFYATDSWKV
+728 LAEEFYGTDSWKL

-747 DYGLRVSHLGPWVDT
+747 DYGLRVSHLGPWVDST
-762 TGFGFAAWYPQ
+762 GYGFGAWYPNL
-773 RFANTQGSTVNSVD
+773 FASNQGGTVSGLT
-787 FPGLAWNK
+787 FPGIEWNK
-795 SDPKTPLSGS
+795 VHSSTPLSGS
-805 SSRMFFYNPR
+805 SSRTFFYNPR
-815 AGFAW
+815 VGFAW
-820 DLFGTGRTVLRGG
+820 DLRGNGNTVLRGG
-833 YGMYHFHDEQNVQG
+833 YGMYHFHDEQNVQN
-847 GAYGVVRGSFAL
+847 GAYGVVRGSFAV
-859 DVGNATLA
+859 DIPNATLA
-867 SLSPSLVSS
+867 SLSPALLASNG
-876 FSAPANVTALD
+876 FTPPGNVTALD
-887 PRDDQQPRTQNY
+887 PTDNQEPRTQNY

-904 QRVPWKSLLEIAFVG
+904 QRVPWKSLLEIAYVG

-929 NNFDKINDLP
+929 NNFDKINALP
-939 VGAMFSSN
+939 IGAMFTSN
-947 HCGPNGSDTGQ
+947 QCGG
-958 PCAWSTAGSYG
+958 PCGWSTSGNYG
-969 TPQLNDTRPFGLTPG
+969 NALNATRPFAMTPGGLT
-984 PCPSTGLS
+984 
-992 CGYGDGLKIID
+992 GYGQNLKIID

-1020 SGPLT
+1020 SGPVT

-1048 PFSLS
+1048 PFSLR

-1068 VAYVYELPA
+1068 VAYVYALPT
-1077 LHNGNSFLKG
+1077 LHDGNSIVKG
-1087 ATNGWQVS
+1087 AANGWQVS
-1095 GIVQYQTGADIQA
+1095 GIVQYQSGADIQA

-1119 GLIPANTTFLGTN
+1119 GMIPANTTFLGTN
-1132 SGSNPITA
+1132 SGATPITA

-1148 NDVPLMPQL
+1148 NDVPLMPVL

-1170 LNPSCFSATATPG
+1170 LNPNCFAGTVTPG
-1183 VNGPYVIPTGAGP
+1183 VEGPYVIPTGAGP

-1203 AVFKNFTFGKSENK
+1203 SLFKNFTFGKSESK

-1232 LLTFVKNDPNLNLS
+1232 LLTFVKNDPNLSLGYHFDATAN
-1246 YKAVTDPVTNVT
+1246 AV
-1258 SFVLNNPNFGTANNK
+1258 VLNSPNFGTANNK

-1283 KFSF
+1283 KFTF

>member
-1 MHTRRYFSG
+1 MTENKERFSSMEANRRYSVSISG
-10 IAIASIV
+10 LIIAVLLATMSVTAAAQVTTAS
-17 VVLVVMTLPIYAQQT
+17 LA
-32 SATLNGTVLD
+32 GTVMD
-42 ATGAVIPGAKVNLK
+42 NSGAIVPGANVTLK
-56 NQASGDMR
+56 NEASGDVR
-64 NTVSNGDGYFTFA
+64 RTTANGDAYFTFA
-77 AIPPGHYTVNVSKDG
+77 AVPPGTYTVVVEMKG
-92 FSSWEVKDV
+92 FNNWQAKGI
-101 VLESAD
+101 VLNSGD
-107 KRLVTGISLKPSTTN
+107 KRSVTGVALAPGATS
-122 ETITVEGTA
+122 ETITVEA
-131 ADITPVDSGEK
+131 AATQITPLDSGEK
-142 STTINEH
+142 STTINQH

-172 FSGGTLN
+172 FSGGALN
-179 QSSYAAQDERTGS
+179 QSSYAAQDERTGT

-265 QFHGELYTYDRYF
+265 QFHGELYTYNRYF

-286 NGSFGLLPNGQPV
+286 NGSFGNLPNGQPV

-314 GGPIKKDK
+314 GGPIIKNK

-336 DNGIYEA
+336 DNGVYEA
-343 DVPTAAMRSGD
+343 VVPTQNMRNGIF
-354 PNAFLAL
+354 NTL
-361 RSNPVNANGCNYFVD
+361 RSQPVNNGGCPDTNPAN
-376 VQDTTKPA
+376 
-384 GQQWSA
+384 SA
-390 QRHTE
+390 VPGFPTE
-395 NCYVGDLNGY
+395 NCYISDLNGSDIRAVPNGTY
-405 GISSVAGNMGG
+405 YTNGVVNAGA
-416 QTLTGGIL
+416 
-424 VANPPPSTL
+424 V
-433 VNYVLHTFPDGST
+433 
-446 QYLPTGVLA
+446 
-455 NGAFDPNGMILAGAY
+455 DPNGLALMNVY
-470 PLPNVDPTLIVN
+470 PLNNVDPSLVVN
-482 GQKLGYNYI
+482 GQKLGWNYV

-541 SWASPTTP
+541 SWASPTAP

-555 ESTTSHVVSANLTKI
+555 ESTTSHVLSANLTKI

-586 NLPNSFKDPNKVNRA
+586 NLPNSFKDPNKVSRA
-601 GLGLNYNLLFNHPD
+601 GLGLNYNLLFSHPN
-615 PDKLIFPEMTGW
+615 PDQLIFPQMTGW
-627 GDGVANMLNTGFE
+627 GDGIANMLNTGFE

-649 TLPSVADNVFKVWG
+649 TLPSIADNVFKVWG

-683 GDVNGQL
+683 ADVNGGMQF
-690 QLAPWAANTTGN
+690 ASWANSSSGN
-702 AYADLLAGQTATYEE
+702 AYANMLTGTLSGYDEV
-717 TNYDVVPAFRY
+717 NYNVVPAFRFL
-728 MSAEFYATDSWKV
+728 SEEFYATDSWKV

-747 DYGLRVSHLGPWVDT
+747 DYGIRVSHLGPWVDT
-762 TGFGFAAWYPQ
+762 TGYGFAAWYPNQ
-773 RFANTQGSTVNSVD
+773 FSSTQGASANGVF
-787 FPGLAWNK
+787 FPGLEWNK
-795 SDPKTPLSGS
+795 ASSSTPLSGS

-820 DLFGTGRTVLRGG
+820 DLFGTGKTVLRGG

-847 GAYGVVRGSFAL
+847 GAYGVVRGSFDAG
-859 DVGNATLA
+859 VGPQQISN
-867 SLSPSLVSS
+867 LSPSLLST
-876 FSAPANVTALD
+876 FGIPQNVTALD

-904 QRVPWKSLLEIAFVG
+904 QRVPWKSLLEIAYVG

-929 NNFDKINDLP
+929 NNFNKINDLP
-939 VGAMFSSN
+939 VGALFTPAG
-947 HCGPNGSDTGQ
+947 GPWNPAGNY
-958 PCAWSTAGSYG
+958 STS
-969 TPQLNDTRPFGLTPG
+969 TQNSLRPFVATPG
-984 PCPSTGLS
+984 DCPAVPPNTPAP
-992 CGYGDGLKIID
+992 CGYGTGLKIIT
-1003 HKMYSNYNSLQV
+1003 HQMYSNYNSLQV

-1020 SGPLT
+1020 SGPVT

-1034 ALGIRGENGSQTGD
+1034 ALGVRGENGSQTGD
-1048 PFSLS
+1048 PTSLI

-1068 VAYVYELPA
+1068 VAYVYQAPT
-1077 LHNGNSFLKG
+1077 LHDGNSFVKG
-1087 ATNGWQVS
+1087 VVNGWQVS
-1095 GIVQYQTGADIQA
+1095 GILQYQTGADLQA
-1108 AIVNNANFSYA
+1108 AITSSANFNYSA
-1119 GLIPANTTFLGTN
+1119 SIPIGTTFMGVTAGTDPN
-1132 SGSNPITA
+1132 NPGQPFKGN
-1140 NQQNILGT
+1140 NQSIIGT
-1148 NDVPLMPQL
+1148 PDVTLMPVL
-1157 TCNPTTGL
+1157 SCNPTSGL

-1170 LNPSCFSATATPG
+1170 LNPNCFASTVDPNVG
-1183 VNGPYVIPTGAGP
+1183 QGPYIIPTGGGP

-1203 AVFKNFTFGKSENK
+1203 SVFKNFTFGKSESK
-1217 KLQFRFSGYNFLNHP
+1217 KLQFRFSGYNFVNHP
-1232 LLTFVKNDPNLNLS
+1232 LLTFVQKDPNLTLAFDGAG
-1246 YKAVTDPVTNVT
+1246 KLV
-1258 SFVLNNPNFGTANNK
+1258 NPNFGTAINK